1 MIVDVRLGRLTLQR
15 LIRCEDCCVA
25 DITNHPRVRLFA
37 SDSSVGAYAIRDY
50 LTRSVVDFDWV
61 RPEGAEFSAV
71 LDGVKDDLPVVQFP
85 DGDRLIAPNL
95 EQIADK
101 LGWVTKPRRKEY
113 DLSIYGAGPAGLS
126 AAVYA
131 ASEGLSV
138 VLVEKEAV
146 GGQAGSSSLI
156 ENYLGFPSGIRGA
169 ELAERARQQA
179 VEFGAELLLMR
190 EGIKGEFRD
199 GRIRGDLADG
209 TELVARANICA
220 TGVDWRRLGLPR
232 ESEFLGRGF
241 YYGAGTSEASQCV
254 GEEVFVVGGANS
266 AGQAALNLSATAA
279 HVTMLVRGPQL
290 ADTMSAYLTSR
301 IAQAPNITVRT
312 SSEITALE
320 GDGRIRAIDIR
331 DSARGTE
338 DSIPASRVFVCIG
351 GSPDT
356 EWTRGTGIVRDR
368 LGYLVTGPDLLPQ
381 GKLPGWT
388 LDRDPFYLETSVPGS
403 FAAGDVRHNSVK
415 RVASAVGE
423 GAMAVTF
430 VHHYLKES
438 S

>member
-1 MIVDVRLGRLTLQR
+1 
-15 LIRCEDCCVA
+15 
-25 DITNHPRVRLFA
+25 
-37 SDSSVGAYAIRDY
+37 
-50 LTRSVVDFDWV
+50 
-61 RPEGAEFSAV
+61 
-71 LDGVKDDLPVVQFP
+71 
-85 DGDRLIAPNL
+85 
-95 EQIADK
+95 
-101 LGWVTKPRRKEY
+101 
-113 DLSIYGAGPAGLS
+113 
-126 AAVYA
+126 
-131 ASEGLSV
+131 
-138 VLVEKEAV
+138 
-146 GGQAGSSSLI
+146 
-156 ENYLGFPSGIRGA
+156 
-169 ELAERARQQA
+169 
-179 VEFGAELLLMR
+179 
-190 EGIKGEFRD
+190 
-199 GRIRGDLADG
+199 
-209 TELVARANICA
+209 
-220 TGVDWRRLGLPR
+220 
-232 ESEFLGRGF
+232 
-241 YYGAGTSEASQCV
+241 
-254 GEEVFVVGGANS
+254 VFVVGGANS